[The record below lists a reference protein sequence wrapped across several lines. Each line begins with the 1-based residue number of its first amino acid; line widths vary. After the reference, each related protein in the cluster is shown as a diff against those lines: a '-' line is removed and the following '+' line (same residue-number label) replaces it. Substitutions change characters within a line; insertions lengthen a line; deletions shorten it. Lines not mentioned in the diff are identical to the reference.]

1 MNAYIKEG
9 TGVFRMHPSR
19 STMQTVAAWS
29 WDAAEKE
36 LVEQHSELYRI
47 LAAASGKV
55 RKQRE
60 AGALSKLD
68 GVSYGRHIARMDSVN
83 LSAQPDCALCE
94 SRAHVTRSIPF
105 SDAVFV

>member
-1 MNAYIKEG
+1 
-9 TGVFRMHPSR
+9 MHPSR
-19 STMQTVAAWS
+19 STMQTVDAWS

-68 GVSYGRHIARMDSVN
+68 GVSYGRHVSRMDPVN
-83 LSAQPDCALCE
+83 LSAHYDCALCE
-94 SRAHVTRSIPF
+94 SHAHSTRSVPF
-105 SDAVFV
+105 SDAIFV